1 GPWGRPAGAGT
12 KWPPRTAARCRPA
25 PIRACAAP
33 QVHAA
38 QRKAP
43 PCRAALFRFATAI
56 GKLLDLGFLELDVL
70 ARDRIVLALGQLVGH
85 RAAVLLG
92 DVEEAGVGRR
102 QKLDLDGRS
111 LGHWKSVNV
120 LE

>member
-1 GPWGRPAGAGT
+1 MPTGPHSRMRSTAGACS
-12 KWPPRTAARCRPA
+12 K
-25 PIRACAAP
+25 
-33 QVHAA
+33 
-38 QRKAP
+38 RKAP
-43 PCRAALFRFATAI
+43 PRRRRFSFGAAG
-56 GKLLDLGFLELDVL
+56 GKLLDLGFLELDVF